1 MPYASVTKQRA
12 ANRAAQMRRRARL
25 RAQRKTA
32 SAAAVPPPGKWPKD
46 PAAAVA
52 RWSRRVLVTPAGHPR
67 AGKPL
72 TLPPYC
78 VSFLRDALA
87 HRESL
92 LCIGR
97 KNAKSCAIA
106 VLLLAHLVGPLRR
119 AGWRAG
125 VGSISKEKAAELVT
139 QMREIAEAS
148 GLAGLTFYRSPAP
161 GRVVGPSG
169 SVDIL
174 AADRG
179 AGHSSGFDVAVVDE
193 IGLLAERDRAF
204 VAGLR
209 SSISA
214 RDGRFVSLSI
224 HRDGPFVPEILK
236 RKGDPGLAIHHY
248 AAPDGC
254 ALDDEDGWAAA
265 NPGIAAGIKS
275 LAYMRDEARRVLA
288 SPADQNHFRAHE
300 LNQAVEVSR
309 EVVVNVTDW
318 KACTV
323 ADRAALPPR
332 RGAACIGYDLGG
344 STSMT
349 TAVAIWRATGRME
362 TWAAF
367 PAVPTLHDRGMADAV
382 GDLYV
387 QMAQRGELRTY
398 PGRVTDVAAFLRDV
412 ARDVG
417 AVRAT
422 GADRYRRAEA
432 LQALEDAGVRWRMQ
446 WRGTGASATADG
458 SHDVRAFQRMVIGR
472 KVRAVESLLMAAALK
487 EATIRTDAG
496 GNPALDKQRSHGR
509 IDVVQAAVIAA
520 SLAETMPAPR
530 RARLHLVG
538 AT

>member
-1 MPYASVTKQRA
+1 MPYASITKQRA
-12 ANRAAQMRRRARL
+12 ANRQAQMRRRARL
-25 RAQRKTA
+25 RAQRKAAT
-32 SAAAVPPPGKWPKD
+32 AAAVPPPGKWPKD

-52 RWSRRVLVTPAGHPR
+52 RWSRRALVTPAGHPR

-72 TLPPYC
+72 VLPPYG
-78 VSFLRDALA
+78 VQFLRDALA

-97 KNAKSCAIA
+97 KNAKSAIVA

-125 VGSISKEKAAELVT
+125 VGSISKEKAGELKT
-139 QMREIAEAS
+139 QMEQIAEAS
-148 GLAGLTFYRSPAP
+148 GLAGLKFYRSPAP

-174 AADRG
+174 SADR
-179 AGHSSGFDVAVVDE
+179 ASGHASGFDLAIVDE

-214 RDGRFVSLSI
+214 RDGRFLSLSI
-224 HRDGPFVPEILK
+224 HGDGPFVPEILK
-236 RKGDPGLAIHHY
+236 RQGDPSLAIHHY

-300 LNQAVEVSR
+300 LNQAVTVSA
-309 EVVVNVTDW
+309 EAVVNVSDW
-318 KACTV
+318 LAVTV
-323 ADRAALPPR
+323 SDRAALPPR
-332 RGAACIGYDLGG
+332 KGAAVVGFDLGG
-344 STSMT
+344 SCSMT
-349 TAVAIWRATGRME
+349 AAVAIWPATGRME

-367 PAVPTLHDRGMADAV
+367 PGTPTLHDRGMADAV
-382 GDLYV
+382 GDLYL
-387 QMAQRGELRTY
+387 QMSQRAELRTY

-417 AVRAT
+417 AVRAA

-432 LQALEDAGVRWRMQ
+432 LQALEAAGVRWRMQ

-458 SHDVRAFQRMVIGR
+458 SHDVRSFQRTILGR

-520 SLAETMPAPR
+520 SLAETMPAPGR
-530 RARLHLVG
+530 VRLHIVG
-538 AT
+538 AA